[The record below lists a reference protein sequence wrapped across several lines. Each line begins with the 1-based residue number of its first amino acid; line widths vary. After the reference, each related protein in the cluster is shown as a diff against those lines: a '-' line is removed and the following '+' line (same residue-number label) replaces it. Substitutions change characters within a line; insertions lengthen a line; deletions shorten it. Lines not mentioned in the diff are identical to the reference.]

1 MAKSEIYQI
10 YYSDK
15 TRADLDPGFL
25 PLDNLANDRPDW
37 REYWT
42 FRHTLLNRTLEPD
55 TYYGIFSSKFRA
67 KTGLDASTVVRL
79 IEQHG
84 EDADV
89 ISFSPYFD
97 HMAFALN
104 IIEHAIMHH
113 GNGETFTQSA
123 VLVAPKFRT
132 DQAVMSSL
140 NTIFCNYFVAKPA
153 FWREWLRQ
161 GERLFAIAEE
171 GLSPLGQ
178 GLNVAVR
185 YGVKSAPAKVFVM
198 ERLASLLLWSQSRWR
213 VKAFTPA
220 ALLQSASLNPEML
233 MLDALKIAYVQSGT
247 PRYLDMFRLLRE
259 QIAARQNNAAS
270 APVGLSR
277 RTCAH
282 S

>member
-15 TRADLDPGFL
+15 TRAELDPGFL

-42 FRHTLLNRTLEPD
+42 FRHTLLDRTLEPD
-55 TYYGIFSSKFRA
+55 TYYGILSPKFRA
-67 KTGLDASTVVRL
+67 KTGLDASTVGKL

-84 EDADV
+84 EGADV

-97 HMAFALN
+97 EMAFALN
-104 IIEHAIMHH
+104 IIEQAIMHH

-123 VLVAPKFRT
+123 MLIAPEFRT
-132 DQAVMSSL
+132 DRAVMSSL
-140 NTIFCNYFVAKPA
+140 NTIFCNFFVAKAA
-153 FWREWLRQ
+153 FWHEWLCQ

-171 GLSPLGQ
+171 GISPLGQ

-198 ERLASLLLWSQSRWR
+198 ERLASLLLWSQPRWR
-213 VKAFTPA
+213 VKAFNPA
-220 ALLQSASLNPEML
+220 ALLQSANLNPEML
-233 MLDALKIAYVQSGT
+233 MLDALKIAYVHSGS
-247 PRYLDMFRLLRE
+247 PRYLDIFRLLRD
-259 QIAARQNNAAS
+259 QMAARQRNTAPAS
-270 APVGLSR
+270 ATLSP